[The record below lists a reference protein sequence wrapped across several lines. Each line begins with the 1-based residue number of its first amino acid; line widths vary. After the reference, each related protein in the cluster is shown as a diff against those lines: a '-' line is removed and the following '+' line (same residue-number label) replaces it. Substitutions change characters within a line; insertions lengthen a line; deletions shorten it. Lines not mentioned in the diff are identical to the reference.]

1 MKYIIMCGG
10 EYRSEMP
17 KHLIKIMGERIVERT
32 VRLLRAYG
40 VKDIAISTNSYYFN
54 GISARMCVPILVHDN
69 DYIYGHEERHC
80 WLKAFYPMT
89 EPVCYIFGDV
99 YFSEEAIRT
108 IVQTE
113 TDSIEFFASAPP
125 FADKYM
131 KPWAEPFAFKVNDPK
146 LFFEKIEECHKYD
159 LEGKFHRE
167 AVSWELWQVIKGTK
181 LDEIVYT
188 NYTAINDYTCD
199 IDDEVE
205 ARDFER
211 KVFGA

>member
-17 KHLIKIMGERIVERT
+17 KQLLKIMGERIIERT

-99 YFSEEAIRT
+99 YFSEEAIKT

-125 FADKYM
+125 FDDKYM
-131 KPWAEPFAFKVNDPK
+131 KTWAEPFAFKVNDPK
-146 LFFEKIEECHKYD
+146 LFFEKIEECHRYD

-181 LDEIVYT
+181 LDEIVYD

-199 IDDEVE
+199 IDDEAE

-211 KVFGA
+211 KVFGT

>member
-1 MKYIIMCGG
+1 
-10 EYRSEMP
+10 
-17 KHLIKIMGERIVERT
+17 
-32 VRLLRAYG
+32 
-40 VKDIAISTNSYYFN
+40 
-54 GISARMCVPILVHDN
+54 
-69 DYIYGHEERHC
+69 
-80 WLKAFYPMT
+80 MT

-99 YFSEEAIRT
+99 YFSEDAIRT
-108 IVQTE
+108 IIQTE

-181 LDEIVYT
+181 LDEIVYD

-205 ARDFER
+205 ARKFESE
-211 KVFGA
+211 VFGT

>member
-17 KHLIKIMGERIVERT
+17 KHLIKIMGERIIERT

-54 GISARMCVPILVHDN
+54 GISAQMCVPILVHDN

-125 FADKYM
+125 FDDKYM
-131 KPWAEPFAFKVNDPK
+131 KTWAEPFAFKANDPK
-146 LFFEKIEECHKYD
+146 LFFEKIEECHRYD

-188 NYTAINDYTCD
+188 NYTVINDYTCD

>member
-17 KHLIKIMGERIVERT
+17 KHLIKIMGERIIERT

-54 GISARMCVPILVHDN
+54 GISVRMCVPILVHDN

-125 FADKYM
+125 FDDKYM
-131 KPWAEPFAFKVNDPK
+131 KTWAEPFAFKVNDPK
-146 LFFEKIEECHKYD
+146 LFFEKIEECHRYD

-167 AVSWELWQVIKGTK
+167 AVSWELWQVIKGTT
-181 LDEIVYT
+181 LDEIDYT
-188 NYTAINDYTCD
+188 NYHVINDYTCD
-199 IDDEVE
+199 IDNEKE
-205 ARDFER
+205 ALKFER
-211 KVFGA
+211 EVFGV

>member
-10 EYRSEMP
+10 EYRSKMP
-17 KHLIKIMGERIVERT
+17 KQFLKIMGERIIERT

-108 IVQTE
+108 IVQTDTE
-113 TDSIEFFASAPP
+113 SIEFFASAPP
-125 FADKYM
+125 FDDKYM
-131 KPWAEPFAFKVNDPK
+131 KTWAEPFAFKVNDPK

-159 LEGKFHRE
+159 LEGRFHRE
-167 AVSWELWQVIKGTK
+167 AVSWELWQVIKDGP
-181 LDEIVYT
+181 LDVIDYT
-188 NYTAINDYTCD
+188 NYVAINDYTCD
-199 IDDEVE
+199 IDDDVE
-205 ARDFER
+205 ALMFER
-211 KVFGA
+211 RVFGV